1 MINGNFTNTPVRR
14 IVAKAELY
22 NGSALAD
29 TFNHNGDLKEFK
41 VERVGDNSKFFGFG
55 IIQKANVKVRNVDG
69 TKSITT
75 ANSLKLYLNDVAP
88 YPLFNVS
95 EVHKDENT
103 NELSI
108 TAYDALNKASAH
120 KVEELG
126 ITSYTI
132 RSFAE
137 ACAALLGISAIKL
150 ENVVD
155 SSSFD
160 TQYDE
165 GANFEG
171 TETIREALNA
181 VAEVTQTIYYLNNAN
196 ELVFKRL
203 DKDGAAVLD
212 ITKSDY
218 ITLESK
224 TNRRLATLVS
234 ATELGDN
241 LTATKQIASGTG
253 KNLLPYPYY
262 ETTKTENG
270 ITFTDNGDGTIT
282 ANGTATAVAIFYFT
296 EENKQFDWL
305 TDKTYFYISGAQGV
319 SGIGMKWFYT
329 DNGESIV
336 KQGRLI
342 WSKDFKLIRFGVQI
356 EAGTTLNNAIIQPMV
371 EQAANATTY
380 EPYTIHYTPLIGT
393 TQYIRDNPFWDLRE
407 DRATLLE
414 NAVAAVGGLL
424 INQFNCSWRG
434 NYLLEIGDK
443 IGLTT
448 KDNKVVC
455 SYVLDDLVEYT
466 GSLQEQTQ
474 WSYSESE
481 SASSTN
487 PTNIGDAIKQTFAKV
502 DKVNKQIDMV
512 VSETEA
518 NSEEVAA
525 MRLETNRISA
535 TVSSTSQAVQ
545 SATDELSKEINTLT
559 NRVNTAVTAQDVQI
573 AIQTELAN
581 GTNTVTTSTGFTF
594 NEEGLSVS
602 KSGSEMETKI
612 TEDGMIVNKD
622 NKEVLI
628 ANNKGVKAIDLHAE
642 TYLIIGTNSR
652 FEDYGSNR
660 TGCFWIG

>member
-1 MINGNFTNTPVRR
+1 MINGNFINTPVRR

-41 VERVGDNSKFFGFG
+41 IERVGDNSKFFGFG

-88 YPLFNVS
+88 YPLFKVS

-108 TAYDALNKASAH
+108 TAYDALYGASAH
-120 KVEELG
+120 KVEELS

-181 VAEVTQTIYYLNNAN
+181 VAEATQTIYYLNNAN

-203 DKDGAAVLD
+203 DKDGEAVLN

-218 ITLESK
+218 ITLDSK

-319 SGIGMKWFYT
+319 SGIGMKWFYI
-329 DNGESIV
+329 DNGESKI

-342 WSKDFKLIRFGVQI
+342 WEEGFKLIRFGVQI

-407 DRATLLE
+407 DRTTLLE
-414 NAVAAVGGLL
+414 KAVEVVGGLL
-424 INQFNCSWRG
+424 INQFDCSWRG

-474 WSYSESE
+474 WSYSENESE
-481 SASSTN
+481 SSSN

-512 VSETEA
+512 VSTAEA

-525 MRLETNRISA
+525 MRIETNQIHASVA
-535 TVSSTSQAVQ
+535 STSKEIQ
-545 SATDELSKEINTLT
+545 SVSDELSKEINTLT
-559 NRVNTAVTAQDVQI
+559 NRVNTAVTAEDVTI

-612 TEDGMIVNKD
+612 TEDGMIVSKD
-622 NKEVLI
+622 NNEVLI

>member
-1 MINGNFTNTPVRR
+1 MINGNITNTPVRR
-14 IVAKAELY
+14 ITAKVELY
-22 NGSALAD
+22 NGSTLAD

-41 VERVGDNSKFFGFG
+41 IERVGDNTKFFGFG
-55 IIQKANVKVRNVDG
+55 IVQKANIKLRDVSGVK
-69 TKSITT
+69 KITT
-75 ANSLKLYLNDVAP
+75 ANSLKPYLNNTAT
-88 YPLFNVS
+88 YPLLNVS
-95 EVHKDENT
+95 EVHRDENT

-108 TAYDALNKASAH
+108 TAYDALHKATAH
-120 KVEELG
+120 KVGELAL
-126 ITSYTI
+126 TEYTI
-132 RSFAE
+132 LQFIE
-137 ACAALLGISAIKL
+137 ACAALLGISAVKI
-150 ENVVD
+150 ENVED
-155 SSSFD
+155 TSCFD
-160 TQYDE
+160 THYAT

-181 VAEVTQTIYYLNNAN
+181 AAEATQTIYYLNSAN

-203 DKDGAAVLD
+203 DKDGEAALN
-212 ITKSDY
+212 ITKKDY
-218 ITLESK
+218 ITLSSK

-241 LTATKQIASGTG
+241 LTATKQVASGTG

-282 ANGTATAVAIFYFT
+282 ANGTATAVTVFYFT

-329 DNGESIV
+329 DNGTDII

-356 EAGTTLNNAIIQPMV
+356 EAGTTLNNAVIQPMV

-380 EPYTIHYTPLIGT
+380 EPYTVHYTPLIGT

-414 NAVAAVGGLL
+414 KAVEAVGGLL
-424 INQFNCSWRG
+424 INQFECIWRG

-448 KDNKVVC
+448 KDNKVVY
-455 SYVLDDLVEYT
+455 SYVLDDLVIYT
-466 GSLQEQTQ
+466 GGLEEETR
-474 WSYSESE
+474 WSFSESE
-481 SASSTN
+481 SEDSSS
-487 PTNIGDAIKQTFAKV
+487 PTNIGEAIKQTYAKV

-518 NSEEVAA
+518 NSKEVAA
-525 MRLETNRISA
+525 LRIETNKMSA
-535 TVSSTSQAVQ
+535 SVSSTSESVK
-545 SATDELSKEINTLT
+545 SVSDELSKEINTLT
-559 NRVNTAVTAQDVQI
+559 ERVNTAVTAEDVTI
-573 AIQTELAN
+573 AIETELAQ
-581 GTNTVTTSTGFTF
+581 GTNKVTTSTGFTF

-612 TEDGMIVNKD
+612 TEDGMTVSKD
-622 NKEVLI
+622 NNEVLI
-628 ANNKGVKAIDLHAE
+628 ANNKGVQAIDLHAK

-652 FEDYGSNR
+652 FEDYGSDR

>member
-41 VERVGDNSKFFGFG
+41 IERVGDNSKFFGFG

-75 ANSLKLYLNDVAP
+75 ANSLKIYLNDVAP
-88 YPLFNVS
+88 YPLFKVS

-108 TAYDALNKASAH
+108 TAYDALYGASAH

-155 SSSFD
+155 SSSFEL
-160 TQYDE
+160 QYD
-165 GANFEG
+165 GNANFEG

-181 VAEVTQTIYYLNNAN
+181 VAEATQTIYYLNNAN

-203 DKDGAAVLD
+203 DKDGEAVLN

-218 ITLESK
+218 ITLDSK

-282 ANGTATAVAIFYFT
+282 ANGTATAVAVFYFT

-319 SGIGMKWFYT
+319 SGIGMKWFYI
-329 DNGESIV
+329 DNGESKI

-342 WSKDFKLIRFGVQI
+342 WDKDFKLTRFGVQI

-380 EPYTIHYTPLIGT
+380 EPYTIYYTPLIGT

-414 NAVAAVGGLL
+414 KAVEVVGGLL
-424 INQFNCSWRG
+424 INQFDCSWRG

-474 WSYSESE
+474 WSYSENESE
-481 SASSTN
+481 SSSN

-512 VSETEA
+512 VSTAEA

-525 MRLETNRISA
+525 MRLETNKLSA
-535 TVSSTSQAVQ
+535 TVSSTSKEIQ
-545 SATDELSKEINTLT
+545 SVSDELSKEINTLT
-559 NRVNTAVTAQDVQI
+559 NRVNTAVTAQDVTI

-612 TEDGMIVNKD
+612 TEDGMVVSKD
-622 NKEVLI
+622 NNEVLI